1 MRRITTPLAIAVI
14 AVLALTILPA
24 AIASA
29 ELTKLL
35 VEPTAAAP
43 LTDTMEQPATGHLL
57 SVGGNEITCKRAS
70 GAEEFTSANEGS
82 GHVTLEEC
90 TSALSTK
97 CNSTGETG
105 GKIKTEGEVH
115 FWLALLMS
123 AYPTNTS
130 TLVGALV
137 FLINNAIKIV
147 CENTT
152 KTIKI
157 EIEVQPKSCLAAD
170 VLPTSM
176 NALVSTVHEVFTE
189 YTSGQTQILS
199 VLPAGATSEIA
210 CLPTIKTNG
219 GTAELFAISALIG
232 LKEFKKSGAALTIEL
247 MNP

>member
-1 MRRITTPLAIAVI
+1 MKRVITLFGVAVMAVFAFTAIS
-14 AVLALTILPA
+14 A

-29 ELTKLL
+29 EATKIL

-43 LTDTMEQPATGHLL
+43 LNTEGSQKETGHLL
-57 SVGGNEITCKRAS
+57 SIGGNEITCKKGS
-70 GAEEFTSANEGS
+70 GVEEFTTANEGS
-82 GHVTLEEC
+82 GHVTFEEC

-97 CNSTGETG
+97 CNSSGETG

-115 FWLALLMS
+115 FWLALLMITAS
-123 AYPTNTS
+123 TS

-137 FLINNAIKIV
+137 FLTKTIPIV
-147 CENTT
+147 CENAT

-157 EIEVQPKSCLAAD
+157 EIEVQNKSCIAAV
-170 VLPTSM
+170 VLNTSM
-176 NALVSTVHEVFTE
+176 NALVSSVHEEFTE
-189 YTSGQTQILS
+189 FASGETQILS

-219 GTAELFAISALIG
+219 GTAELFAISALFLISG
-232 LKEFKKSGAALTIEL
+232 FKKSGAALTIEL